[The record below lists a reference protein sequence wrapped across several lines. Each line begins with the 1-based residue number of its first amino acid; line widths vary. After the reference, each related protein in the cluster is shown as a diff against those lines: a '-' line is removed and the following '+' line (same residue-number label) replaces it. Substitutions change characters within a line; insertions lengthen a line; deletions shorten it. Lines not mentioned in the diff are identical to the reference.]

1 MSHPSW
7 RSRCLNYPNIMFGKA
22 LQQAKKRAEKRGTPF
37 DLDKEYLMEI
47 FEKQEGNCFYSG
59 IKMNIVKEDHASL
72 HDPMK
77 MSLDCIEPEKGYIKG
92 NVVWSAYCVN
102 TFKQK
107 MSQKEMLN
115 VCESILNNLK
125 K

>member
-1 MSHPSW
+1 
-7 RSRCLNYPNIMFGKA
+7 MFGKA
-22 LQQAKKRAEKRGTPF
+22 LQNAKKRAVKRGLSF
-37 DLDKEYLMEI
+37 DLDKEYLLDI
-47 FEKQEGNCFYSG
+47 FERQDGKCYYSG
-59 IKMNIVKEDHASL
+59 IKMNIVKDDDLSV
-72 HDPMK
+72 HDPLK
-77 MSLDCIEPEKGYIKG
+77 MSLDCVDPDKGYIKG

-107 MSQKEMLN
+107 MSQTEMLR